1 MSIHRTATG
10 KFIDINALKI
20 QQEHTIAVGNART
33 NARGD
38 LLGAGGQII
47 KTRDEIMTEFYQG
60 QVGRPAT
67 SSTISHSTEQAQSQ
81 AVADIFADPTDNGMD
96 LINNSA
102 DTPNEVIS
110 PASNATPSGVADALA
125 KSAELAARLKTSRN
139 RI

>member
-38 LLGAGGQII
+38 LLGPGGAII
-47 KTRDEIMTEFYQG
+47 KTRDQIMTEFYQG

-67 SSTISHSTEQAQSQ
+67 SSTISHSTEQAQTQ
-81 AVADIFADPTDNGMD
+81 AVADIFANPAPTGFDHIKDSAENVSEVSQVTDN
-96 LINNSA
+96 N
-102 DTPNEVIS
+102 TPG
-110 PASNATPSGVADALA
+110 GVADALA
-125 KSAELAARLKTSRN
+125 KSAELAARLKTSRS